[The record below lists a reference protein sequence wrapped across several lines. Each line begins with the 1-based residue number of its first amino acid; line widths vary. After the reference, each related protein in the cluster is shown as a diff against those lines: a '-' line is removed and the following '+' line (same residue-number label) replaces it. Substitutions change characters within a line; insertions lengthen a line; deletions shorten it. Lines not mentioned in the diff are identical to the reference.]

1 MHFQSLVTRHGQMT
15 PGIFDAFHARGV
27 AVQQY
32 LAGDM
37 PLPMNGHYQQ
47 GGQHLTLNDIQ
58 PLNDTG
64 GISMDMFG
72 GGGMEPLAAGIGG
85 GDMRVPLGGGNNMRG
100 SRRERNPSIVS
111 FGNLG
116 NLRMSLTGRMSEVS
130 YGRAM
135 SGLSALSIDWE
146 NMDDFDISV
155 DHSAHINNSNNNSM
169 GVAAAAAAAAGAMG
183 SFDMDPKAMGGG
195 GGSGRRSSL
204 RQPLMGGAP
213 GAPDSDAHVSF
224 KL

>member
-1 MHFQSLVTRHGQMT
+1 MT
-15 PGIFDAFHARGV
+15 PDIFDAFHARGV

-32 LAGDM
+32 LARDM
-37 PLPMNGHYQQ
+37 HFPTNGQFQQ
-47 GGQHLTLNDIQ
+47 GGQPLSLNDIQ

-72 GGGMEPLAAGIGG
+72 GGGMEPLAAGVGG
-85 GDMRVPLGGGNNMRG
+85 GYMRVPLAGGNNMRG

-146 NMDDFDISV
+146 NMDDFDINV
-155 DHSAHINNSNNNSM
+155 DHSAHINNSSNNSM

-183 SFDMDPKAMGGG
+183 SFDMGGG
-195 GGSGRRSSL
+195 GSGSGRRSSL

-213 GAPDSDAHVSF
+213 GAADSDAHVSF